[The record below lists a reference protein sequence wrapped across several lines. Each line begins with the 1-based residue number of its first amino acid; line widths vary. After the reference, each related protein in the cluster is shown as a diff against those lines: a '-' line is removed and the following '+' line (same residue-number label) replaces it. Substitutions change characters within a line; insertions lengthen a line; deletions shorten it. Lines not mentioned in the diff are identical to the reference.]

1 MQPAEE
7 RNLELEA
14 AAAAAVVLVAVA
26 EADAPATG
34 RRCCCFVVVGCFG
47 AVPVT
52 FLEAHPC
59 STPGSSCVTIQ
70 SFQNVH
76 VFYCNVH
83 LV

>member
-7 RNLELEA
+7 RDLELETA

-34 RRCCCFVVVGCFG
+34 WRCCCFVTVGCFG

-52 FLEAHPC
+52 FLEGVLHPC
-59 STPGSSCVTIQ
+59 STP
-70 SFQNVH
+70 
-76 VFYCNVH
+76 
-83 LV
+83 L